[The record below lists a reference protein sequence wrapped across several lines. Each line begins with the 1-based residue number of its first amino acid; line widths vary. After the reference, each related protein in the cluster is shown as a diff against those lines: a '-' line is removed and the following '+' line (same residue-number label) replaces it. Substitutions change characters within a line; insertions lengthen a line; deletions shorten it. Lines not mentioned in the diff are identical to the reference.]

1 MIDLK
6 NKRARKGIAWTTA
19 RTLRCGSFWLS
30 RRPCTQACF
39 DFHTLGK
46 KQQLLSAQS
55 NYKSKHKVQGTKP
68 NDLFVKFLSL
78 ANVIHVDVLKVFFY
92 DLPSKTNLPGL
103 ICRST
108 LGRILPARQIPKLFL
123 VGERQKVTG
132 SLSSLMLTVQKEEGT
147 GIFVSQGTP
156 VGK

>member
-1 MIDLK
+1 M
-6 NKRARKGIAWTTA
+6 TS
-19 RTLRCGSFWLS
+19 TLR
-30 RRPCTQACF
+30 
-39 DFHTLGK
+39 GK

-68 NDLFVKFLSL
+68 NDLFVKLLSL
-78 ANVIHVDVLKVFFY
+78 AVVFYVDV
-92 DLPSKTNLPGL
+92 
-103 ICRST
+103 RSFSSIFLRKPT
-108 LGRILPARQIPKLFL
+108 YPARQIRILPARQIPKLFL